1 MLGIFGRNFLP
12 KKKEMNL
19 LINNIAQGL
28 TYFLAMLFAL
38 TFHEAAHAFTSHML
52 GDDSAKSLGRLSLNP
67 AVHVDTLGT
76 IVLPLVC
83 SLLGAPFIGWAKPV
97 PYDERNFKNP
107 VRDAMLTASAGPVS
121 NLLMGCICM
130 LFVVMQTHFQWAI
143 FSEGSFFA
151 PLLKLAAAMIYV
163 NGMLAFL
170 NLIPLPPLDGATIL
184 RAFVS
189 RDFWDR
195 YESTIGPY
203 GFFIFLLL
211 AFSGGLAWIS
221 GLTMVYV
228 GFLEK
233 GASFLISFL

>member
-1 MLGIFGRNFLP
+1 MLIS
-12 KKKEMNL
+12 
-19 LINNIAQGL
+19 NIAQGL

-38 TFHEAAHAFTSHML
+38 TFHEAAHAFMSHML
-52 GDDSAKSLGRLSLNP
+52 GDDSAKSMGRLSLNP
-67 AVHVDTLGT
+67 AVHVDMLGT
-76 IVLPLVC
+76 LVLPLVC
-83 SLLGAPFIGWAKPV
+83 SLFGAPFIGWAKPV

-107 VRDAMLTASAGPVS
+107 VRDAMLTASAGPLS
-121 NLLMGCICM
+121 NLLMGCFCM
-130 LFVVMQTHFQWAI
+130 LFVVIQTRFQWAI

-189 RDFWDR
+189 REFWER

-203 GFFIFLLL
+203 GFFIFLFL
-211 AFSGGLAWIS
+211 AFSGGLSWIS

-228 GFLEK
+228 GVLERV
-233 GASFLISFL
+233 ASFLLPVP